1 MSQENE
7 ELYDPTI
14 NLESNTCPNRE
25 QRAHGINV
33 WYARPLS
40 LLRRP
45 EMESYR
51 ALILIFNNLAIR
63 AIFADFCIDKYDVYG
78 QCSSTNLG
86 KKRGI
91 SQFQCTSLG

>member
-33 WYARPLS
+33 WYGQASDLVKKAR
-40 LLRRP
+40 
-45 EMESYR
+45 E
-51 ALILIFNNLAIR
+51 
-63 AIFADFCIDKYDVYG
+63 
-78 QCSSTNLG
+78 G
-86 KKRGI
+86 K
-91 SQFQCTSLG
+91 